1 MLDVHGAFEEDEYEK
16 EEKEREKRV
25 EKMNEEVEGE
35 KNVIYS
41 LLKERLQ
48 KSLTDLDEQAS
59 IIELLK

>member
-1 MLDVHGAFEEDEYEK
+1 MVACREVGKRRAEARKKMLDVHGAFEEDEYEK

-41 LLKERLQ
+41 LLKERL
-48 KSLTDLDEQAS
+48 
-59 IIELLK
+59 